1 MLTHRQRRTRQ
12 QATDPKDLL
21 IQHVENGSEFKRSS
35 NSTLGL
41 EQVGALGEGS
51 VVEATWIRDIL
62 IGRNKPNPP
71 KMFDP
76 RGVSIHGALIRGE
89 LNLDGVDATLGLQL
103 TACLLDTPL
112 TLRDASLPWLRLE
125 MCVLPAL
132 QLDSAHLTSELRV
145 SGTRIHNPSGSAL
158 TAVGLKVGDG
168 DVSDGAFMDGLD
180 AEGTGSLGAVRMSGA
195 KISGDLSLHG
205 ARLVNHTGPALV
217 ADGINVQGDMM
228 MTGDAA
234 PGKRFRATGAGDRGT
249 VLLRG
254 ATISGQLS
262 LRRATVTSRS
272 AAVSAAPKEVGD
284 GAGIGD
290 PTEGGG
296 AAGAPPAGKRR
307 SLGAVCLSGATI
319 SGNLV
324 LSQATLIGGTGPA
337 LLADILTLKGH
348 AADCRRPAEGFR
360 AKGSGERGAVCL
372 AGATISGHLSLC
384 GTTLTN
390 RAGPALVADLVT
402 IQQGARLDQGFTATG
417 TGRSG
422 AIRLNDAKI
431 TGDLSLRGARLVN
444 RTGAALVADGINV
457 QGDMMMNG
465 DAAPGKRFRAT
476 GAGDR
481 GTVLLRGA
489 TITGQLS
496 LERAKVKSGS
506 ARARVTAS
514 QAGDSVASGDDPPAR
529 RRRSLG
535 AVCLSGSTISGN
547 LVLRHARLTGGTLPA
562 LMAENLT
569 VKGHA
574 ASCETRDEGFTAKGS
589 GELGAVCL
597 AGATITG
604 QLSLRGTTLTNH
616 TGPALRADLITIQE
630 DARLDQGF
638 TATGTGPSG
647 AVRLTDAKITGD
659 LSLDG
664 ACLANHTGPAL
675 VADGINVRN
684 LMMTEDAR
692 AGEPFRATGA
702 GECDTILLKNAT
714 IGGQLS
720 LERATVRRDTAPACA
735 THTEVADGVARGGP
749 DQGAR
754 TVCAGD
760 SPPAAVCLS
769 GSTINTDLVLR
780 QATLCNHSGPAL
792 LAGYL
797 TVKGDAAL
805 CEQPGDG
812 FTATGSGDL
821 GAVCLEGANITGQL
835 SLSGT
840 KLRNGDGPALM
851 ADFATIQGGAFLD
864 QGFTATG
871 AGGHGA
877 VSLAQA
883 KIGTTLSLQNGAT
896 LTNDSGPALAADGLA
911 VQGDMFLD
919 EQFSATGADRA
930 GAVHIEGASIGKRLY
945 CSGKFVN
952 RPDPAHGDTQGPALS
967 LARTA
972 VGTLRLGSHL
982 DEAGNPQGFETQGKL
997 EFDGLTY
1004 VGLPELGDL
1013 QSLVPP
1019 ATVNRELPGWF
1030 ERRRNQDS
1038 IERRRNRDSEK
1049 KKVRRW
1055 LWWFRYCTAKYE
1067 GQPYQALAAAY
1078 GGAGYDDH
1086 ARRIL
1091 IAQRDDVRDRGSLSW
1106 VRKKGQYLA
1115 KWLIGYGYHC
1125 FYAFIWLAAL
1135 FAVTALIAV
1144 FWFGHYKYIVTAPP
1158 ATSSSSSGSAQAA
1171 PPMAC
1176 TFPGRIGYAIELAF
1190 PIINL
1195 NSSSEEQC
1203 DVPAKDAEWGV
1214 VAFGWIV
1221 RAIAATLFVLYG
1233 LGLSGVTRSPPGGTA
1248 GS

>member
-1 MLTHRQRRTRQ
+1 
-12 QATDPKDLL
+12 
-21 IQHVENGSEFKRSS
+21 
-35 NSTLGL
+35 
-41 EQVGALGEGS
+41 
-51 VVEATWIRDIL
+51 
-62 IGRNKPNPP
+62 
-71 KMFDP
+71 
-76 RGVSIHGALIRGE
+76 
-89 LNLDGVDATLGLQL
+89 
-103 TACLLDTPL
+103 
-112 TLRDASLPWLRLE
+112 
-125 MCVLPAL
+125 
-132 QLDSAHLTSELRV
+132 
-145 SGTRIHNPSGSAL
+145 
-158 TAVGLKVGDG
+158 
-168 DVSDGAFMDGLD
+168 MDGLD
-180 AEGTGSLGAVRMSGA
+180 AAGRGSLGAVRLSGA
-195 KISGDLSLHG
+195 KISGDMSLHG

-217 ADGINVQGDMM
+217 ADGLNVQGDVMM
-228 MTGDAA
+228 SGDAA
-234 PGKRFRATGAGDRGT
+234 PGKRFRATGAGDLGT

-272 AAVSAAPKEVGD
+272 APVGAAPTQVGD

-290 PTEGGG
+290 PTEGSG
-296 AAGAPPAGKRR
+296 AAGASAAPPSGKRR
-307 SLGAVCLSGATI
+307 PLGAVCLSGATI

-324 LSQATLIGGTGPA
+324 LRQAILIGGTGPA

-348 AADCRRPAEGFR
+348 AAECERPAEGFR
-360 AKGSGERGAVCL
+360 AKGSGELGAVCL

-390 RAGPALVADLVT
+390 RTGPALVADLVT

-417 TGRSG
+417 TGWSG
-422 AIRLNDAKI
+422 AVRLNEAKI
-431 TGDLSLRGARLVN
+431 TGDLSLHSARLVN
-444 RTGAALVADGINV
+444 RTGAALVADGIEV
-457 QGDMMMNG
+457 QGDVMMSG

-476 GAGDR
+476 GAGER

-489 TITGQLS
+489 TVTGQLS
-496 LERAKVKSGS
+496 LERATVKSGS
-506 ARARVTAS
+506 ARAY
-514 QAGDSVASGDDPPAR
+514 VATPEVSDGVADGNDPPAR

-574 ASCETRDEGFTAKGS
+574 ASCETRDEGFRAKGS

-597 AGATITG
+597 AGANITG

-638 TATGTGPSG
+638 AATGTGPSG
-647 AVRLTDAKITGD
+647 AVGLTDAKITGD
-659 LSLDG
+659 LSLHG
-664 ACLANHTGPAL
+664 ASLVNRTGPAL

-684 LMMTEDAR
+684 LMMIEDAG
-692 AGEPFRATGA
+692 ADEPFRATGA
-702 GECDTILLKNAT
+702 GERDTILLTNAT

-720 LERATVRRDTAPACA
+720 LQRATVRRDTAPASA
-735 THTEVADGVARGGP
+735 THTEVADGVARGGR
-749 DQGAR
+749 DQGTRTAR
-754 TVCAGD
+754 VGD
-760 SPPAAVCLS
+760 RPSAAVCLL
-769 GSTINTDLVLR
+769 GSTIGTDLVLR

-792 LAGYL
+792 MAGYL

-805 CEQPGDG
+805 CEQRGDG

-821 GAVCLEGANITGQL
+821 GAVCLEGADITGQL
-835 SLSGT
+835 SLRGT

-864 QGFTATG
+864 QGFTASG
-871 AGGHGA
+871 AGGSGA
-877 VSLAQA
+877 VSLAQV
-883 KIGTTLSLQNGAT
+883 KIGTTLLLGNNAT

-919 EQFSATGADRA
+919 EQFSATGAGRA
-930 GAVHIEGASIGKRLY
+930 GAVHIVGASIGKRLH
-945 CSGKFVN
+945 CSGKLVN
-952 RPDPAHGDTQGPALS
+952 RPDPAHGGIQGPALC

-982 DEAGNPQGFETQGKL
+982 DEAGNLQGFETHGQL

-1004 VGLPELGDL
+1004 TGLPELGDI
-1013 QSLVPP
+1013 QSLTPP
-1019 ATVNRELPGWF
+1019 AAVNRPRTGRL
-1030 ERRRNQDS
+1030 ERRK
-1038 IERRRNRDSEK
+1038 NRDSEK
-1049 KKVRRW
+1049 KKVGKW
-1055 LWWFRYCTAKYE
+1055 LGWFRDRTDGYQ

-1078 GGAGYDDH
+1078 GGAGYDDL
-1086 ARRIL
+1086 ARCIL
-1091 IAQRDDVRDRGSLSW
+1091 VAQRDDVRDRGSLSW
-1106 VRKKGQYLA
+1106 VRKMGQYLA
-1115 KWLIGYGYHC
+1115 KLLIGYGYHC

-1135 FAVTALIAV
+1135 FTVTALVAV
-1144 FWFGHYKYIVTAPP
+1144 FWFGHYNYIVTAQT
-1158 ATSSSSSGSAQAA
+1158 ATSASSSGSAHAA
-1171 PPMAC
+1171 NPTAC
-1176 TFPGRIGYAIELAF
+1176 TVPGRIGYAIELAF

-1203 DVPAKDAEWGV
+1203 DVPAENAEWGV

-1221 RAIAATLFVLYG
+1221 RALAATLFVLYG